1 MLKKLC
7 KYANITGIAV
17 IGTVRGSSED
27 VCIKC
32 DIDKIYSDNQIH
44 ERVPNRDFCNLNMV
58 ETEARYFEDTVRIL
72 QKDRQFRANNMII
85 HLSDTS
91 GGISVFAKFIS
102 DGIVVGLC
110 GGLVCVDEF
119 EESESKF
126 FIGKIHMELDKLDDE
141 LEQVKWLIESIEF
154 AEVLYDIRNSG
165 GLVVQE

>member
-1 MLKKLC
+1 MLEKLC

-110 GGLVCVDEF
+110 GGRMCVDDL
-119 EESESKF
+119 EESESRCF
-126 FIGKIHMELDKLDDE
+126 YYEMHAELNKLGDE
-141 LEQVKWLIESIEF
+141 LENAQWLVDSIEF
-154 AEVLYDIRNSG
+154 TRILYDIRNSG